1 MAFGLIYY
9 NDITSSQR
17 FEKAVRVEI
26 LERDYVG
33 SSSQI
38 KVQPLISISKSGDGR
53 EESIKKKTCI
63 LKMLSERSLQFE
75 HLFTSD
81 DRKYQVKVYYDS
93 DLVFTGF
100 LESDSYE
107 EPYSF
112 YENYEIEL
120 TARDNLGRLED
131 IDYVD
136 SSGDRITGLQRITQI
151 LSFVLG
157 KTGNSL
163 LTNNFIDIYASGQ
176 DENIDHWGQT
186 YINTSGFWNVTNN
199 EPISCFD
206 VLERIL
212 KGYGAQIRQVGEFW
226 EIREQAGYYNAPNID
241 VDDVLPRFMQDRLNF
256 PVVPNKTYWL
266 NQSARLALQPAWKSF
281 ELIQDYGTV
290 DTIFDDFPKTEED
303 YTYTNDNPPLPNT
316 ATINGWD
323 MKDINYIT
331 TSNGGSEFIIRK
343 VVVSEDWIEPP
354 VIPVEQTDLAVTLS
368 LRACPSSLLAGIGDK
383 VEVDLLIDDGAG
395 DVRILTD
402 SGWVAYTSQ
411 EREIQFS
418 GISTDILTDLK
429 LIIDG
434 FPISGDVK
442 IKFFASNPSVGVGA
456 TKFAEAKLIL
466 DTVFG
471 GNPSEK
477 TIIGD
482 IDDNNNVKDEFRL
495 SIGEVPN
502 VNNSKII
509 FLGGLFDSSEN
520 ALTGWHRKGDSTNKT
535 LLQVVAEGY
544 DLLNNKVSRQISGSL
559 FWQWDMWTNI
569 KDQGRTLMLNAG
581 TWDLVN
587 DRLDS
592 AEFIEVFEY
601 KNTLGAFDDGFDD
614 GFDNSDLA
622 EYNTNTIFTI
632 TEKTE

>member
-9 NDITSSQR
+9 NDIASSQR
-17 FEKAVRVEI
+17 FEKTVRVEI
-26 LERDYVG
+26 LERDYTG

-38 KVQPLISISKSGDGR
+38 KAQPLISIGKSGDGR
-53 EESIKKKTCI
+53 EEPIKKKNCT
-63 LKMLSERSLQFE
+63 LKILSERSLQFE

-93 DLVFTGF
+93 NLVFIGF

-107 EPYSF
+107 EPYAF

-131 IDYVD
+131 IDYLD
-136 SSGDRITGLQRITQI
+136 GSGDRITGLQRITQI
-151 LSFVLG
+151 LSFILG
-157 KTGNSL
+157 KTGASL
-163 LTNNFIDIYASGQ
+163 LTNNYLEIYASGQ
-176 DENIDHWGQT
+176 DENIDPWGQV

-199 EPISCFD
+199 EPISCFE

-226 EIREQAGYYNAPNID
+226 EIREQAGYYNAPNVD
-241 VDDVLPRFMQDRLNF
+241 VDDILPRFMQDRLNF
-256 PVVPNKTYWL
+256 PVVPNQTYWL
-266 NQSARLALQPAWKSF
+266 NQAARLSLQPAWKKF
-281 ELIQDYGTV
+281 TLNQDYLSPDSALEVMPMSDNDFTFAGAINNPDGYNLDDWNQDVGFIVRHFPNKNDFEIRIDRVNYVIPGVIPGFVQANRDFNLKQTNNTV
-290 DTIFDDFPKTEED
+290 EFDLDILIDSTSSSGNAD
-303 YTYTNDNPPLPNT
+303 VAIDI
-316 ATINGWD
+316 ING
-323 MKDINYIT
+323 
-331 TSNGGSEFIIRK
+331 
-343 VVVSEDWIEPP
+343 
-354 VIPVEQTDLAVTLS
+354 
-368 LRACPSSLLAGIGDK
+368 SS
-383 VEVDLLIDDGAG
+383 
-395 DVRILTD
+395 ILTS
-402 SGWVAYTSQ
+402 SGWVAYTTQ
-411 EREIQFS
+411 ERELEFTIPRNVKTSVKVIAEGIPNS
-418 GISTDILTDLK
+418 GGITIKLWNSDSERFTSYSKFNVIISDSSRIVLK
-429 LIIDG
+429 ERTLIGAID
-434 FPISGDVK
+434 
-442 IKFFASNPSVGVGA
+442 
-456 TKFAEAKLIL
+456 E
-466 DTVFG
+466 
-471 GNPSEK
+471 
-477 TIIGD
+477 
-482 IDDNNNVKDEFRL
+482 NNNLIPDNFKF
-495 SIGEVPN
+495 SIGEVPEN
-502 VNNSKII
+502 DNAEII
-509 FLGGLFDSSEN
+509 HLGGLFDSSGN